1 MAANQY
7 SPLLRLAYKFFKYFS
22 WLVFGLAI
30 AFILSWGL
38 RVFYI
43 IPIIMYLIKHFFVP
57 LGFILLCLITTAIIL
72 ESWR

>member
-7 SPLLRLAYKFFKYFS
+7 SPLFRLASQLLKYFF
-22 WLVFGLAI
+22 WLLFGMAI
-30 AFILSWGL
+30 AFILAWGL

-43 IPIIMYLIKHFFVP
+43 IPILMYLLKQFFMP
-57 LGFILLCLITTAIIL
+57 MGFILLCLITIAIIL